1 LDCGF
6 NLNFSRGSL
15 TKVTPKGYD
24 LICAFDLQTDGS
36 GALGK
41 RGGRWPAGAELSTAA
56 PWMTSPAFSAFSQ
69 PCTKSQRKNTRGT
82 RSSPRTHLEPWLG
95 PREDREVGS
104 WRWLGVARGK
114 IQNARSKAR
123 GLGFGD
129 PKAKRRPRGCPRGY
143 IGVSLRENG
152 KEIANFLGSSSAWNR
167 ILLGLEEGEGDALT
181 RGPRSSVR
189 ESERALAAQLG
200 RERMCRGVGEKP
212 AGCGG

>member
-1 LDCGF
+1 
-6 NLNFSRGSL
+6 
-15 TKVTPKGYD
+15 
-24 LICAFDLQTDGS
+24 
-36 GALGK
+36 
-41 RGGRWPAGAELSTAA
+41 
-56 PWMTSPAFSAFSQ
+56 MTSPAFSAFSR

-104 WRWLGVARGK
+104 WRWLGVARGE

-129 PKAKRRPRGCPRGY
+129 PKTKRRPRGCPRGF

-167 ILLGLEEGEGDALT
+167 VLLGLEEGEGDLLT
-181 RGPRSSVR
+181 CGV
-189 ESERALAAQLG
+189 LG
-200 RERMCRGVGEKP
+200 SARERMGPGCQQQRGERGEGREPWEALGRDVGCARD
-212 AGCGG
+212 AGGGRV